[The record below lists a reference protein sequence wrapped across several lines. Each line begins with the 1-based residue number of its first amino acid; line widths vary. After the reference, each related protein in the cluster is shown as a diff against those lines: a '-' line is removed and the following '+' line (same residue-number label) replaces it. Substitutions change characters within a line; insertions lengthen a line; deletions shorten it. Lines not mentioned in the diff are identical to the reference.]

1 MRIKYNCYLTTYC
14 YTRIGLT
21 NQRVNNF
28 VNSKSTMTYNSG
40 TYTIELDIS
49 DLSGEY
55 YIFCSN
61 EMWADKSSATSYT
74 LLYDIVFEI

>member
-1 MRIKYNCYLTTYC
+1 
-14 YTRIGLT
+14 
-21 NQRVNNF
+21 
-28 VNSKSTMTYNSG
+28 MTYNSG